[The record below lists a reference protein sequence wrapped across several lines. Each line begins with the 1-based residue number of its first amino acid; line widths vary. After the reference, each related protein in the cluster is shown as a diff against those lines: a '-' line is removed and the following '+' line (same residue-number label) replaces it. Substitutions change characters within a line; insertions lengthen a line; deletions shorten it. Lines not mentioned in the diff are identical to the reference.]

1 MEKRAAAVSGGKL
14 VRRIKLFSGMDIYSI
29 QDYLEKMAAKGL
41 IFEKRQYGFVYC
53 FREDEPRKLH
63 YCIDIS
69 GKASEFDGVFMSSE
83 LQEYVECCQQCGW
96 QYIWSDNEFIFFS
109 TDKDEAEPIHTDSEI
124 QLNTINENMKGNNLG
139 LLVLAVLGSINAIS
153 GYRSSNPVN
162 IIQNGAGIILYG
174 FVAVFILVYLCRYL
188 WFYFR
193 NKRRTAD
200 GMPVSFFSKRGSQ
213 IFRGC
218 IIIIIAIFVAQ
229 YFSDMIESVEGIGLT
244 LCIAGCF
251 LAVYILYRVFFGK
264 KVHEK
269 GRGWTICG
277 AVLISA
283 AVIGC
288 VLVVLLISIYKTNNS
303 TTAKIEYY
311 DEIEKCNVTEY
322 VEHDKLPLVLENMG
336 VSVKGAIGDSR
347 YDNSAHSLLGS
358 IIDCTQTV
366 YVKDGPYA
374 ELEYSLTTCRFGWVK
389 SFILK
394 KYLDEKGNWN
404 SLKFKNITEAERD
417 MWHAERVYEGINKSS
432 YVRLVLYENSILY
445 ISNNQVD
452 YCLQNTKAVIDALDL
467 Q

>member
-1 MEKRAAAVSGGKL
+1 
-14 VRRIKLFSGMDIYSI
+14 
-29 QDYLEKMAAKGL
+29 
-41 IFEKRQYGFVYC
+41 
-53 FREDEPRKLH
+53 
-63 YCIDIS
+63 
-69 GKASEFDGVFMSSE
+69 
-83 LQEYVECCQQCGW
+83 
-96 QYIWSDNEFIFFS
+96 
-109 TDKDEAEPIHTDSEI
+109 
-124 QLNTINENMKGNNLG
+124 
-139 LLVLAVLGSINAIS
+139 
-153 GYRSSNPVN
+153 
-162 IIQNGAGIILYG
+162 
-174 FVAVFILVYLCRYL
+174 
-188 WFYFR
+188 
-193 NKRRTAD
+193 
-200 GMPVSFFSKRGSQ
+200 
-213 IFRGC
+213 
-218 IIIIIAIFVAQ
+218 
-229 YFSDMIESVEGIGLT
+229 MIESVEGIGLT

-264 KVHEK
+264 KAHEK

-277 AVLISA
+277 AVLITA

-394 KYLDEKGNWN
+394 KYLDEKDNWH
-404 SLKFKNITEAERD
+404 SLKFKNITESEKN
-417 MWHAERVYEGINKSS
+417 MWHAETVYEGINKSA

-445 ISNNQVD
+445 ISNDQVN
-452 YCLQNTKAVIDALDL
+452 YSLQNTKAVIDALDL
-467 Q
+467 P